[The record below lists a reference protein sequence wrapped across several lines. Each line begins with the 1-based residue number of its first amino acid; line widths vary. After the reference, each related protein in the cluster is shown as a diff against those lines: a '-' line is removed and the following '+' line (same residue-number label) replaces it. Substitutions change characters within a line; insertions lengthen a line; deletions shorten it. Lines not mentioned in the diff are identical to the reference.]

1 MVCGGREVANTSQTR
16 RMISSISVVPYT
28 VNANS
33 GQKGL
38 ALRIETHRALPGL
51 RRKVI
56 EVPTDT
62 VLTSDRLG
70 IPGSFVSTPL
80 PPTRE
85 EWKEEQRWIRE
96 QQQKKHNDGI
106 IGIIAVPFQKFG
118 QLVVRSFMGLRD
130 LFSEDGY
137 VHLRIK
143 GRNGAWKVDRD
154 FIWALDNGHAFD
166 KLIKPELF

>member
-1 MVCGGREVANTSQTR
+1 
-16 RMISSISVVPYT
+16 MISSMSVVPYT

-33 GQKGL
+33 SQKGL

-62 VLTSDRLG
+62 VFTSDRLG
-70 IPGSFVSTPL
+70 IPGSYVSTPL
-80 PPTRE
+80 PPTRKE
-85 EWKEEQRWIRE
+85 RKEEQRWIRE
-96 QQQKKHNDGI
+96 QQREKHKDDVMAT
-106 IGIIAVPFQKFG
+106 IAAPFERFG
-118 QLVVRSFMGLRD
+118 QYFVRGFMGLRD
-130 LFSEDGY
+130 LFSEDGF

-143 GRNGAWKVDRD
+143 GRNGTWKVDRD

-166 KLIKPELF
+166 KLVKPELF